1 MPGVARLRVF
11 FDIDGTLLYTDGA
24 GRAALHS
31 ALEMVFGTA
40 GPIDGYYFHGK
51 TDPQIVV
58 ELIGDAG
65 VSREEIGR
73 RLPTMWPVYL
83 QALER
88 ELAVRRAAGRIRLLP
103 GVTDLLAAL
112 EGREDVALGLLTGN
126 IEEAARLKLAAAGVT
141 AVFDVG
147 GFGSDSEDRS
157 EIARIAVERS
167 RDSGGPE
174 TFVVVGDTPEDIT
187 CAHAVNARAVAVATG
202 RHAVAEL
209 EEAGAD
215 AVFDDLR
222 DTAAVLRSILWPA
235 AEVRASGSEV
245 GDDGSG

>member
-1 MPGVARLRVF
+1 VAGAARIRVF

-31 ALEMVFGTA
+31 ALKAVYGTA

-58 ELIGDAG
+58 ELMGGAG

-83 QALER
+83 EALER
-88 ELAVRRAAGRIRLLP
+88 ELAVRRAAGRITLLP

-126 IEEAARLKLAAAGVT
+126 IEEAARLKLAAAGIT
-141 AVFDVG
+141 AVFEVG

-167 RDSGGPE
+167 RGSGRPE
-174 TFVVVGDTPEDIT
+174 VFVVVGDTPEDIA

-209 EEAGAD
+209 EQAGAD

-222 DTAAVLRSILWPA
+222 DTTAVLGSILAPA
-235 AEVRASGSEV
+235 AELRALGSEV
-245 GDDGSG
+245 GDDGSR